1 MWKEDKGGGVMDEA
15 ITQEREKAEI
25 HRFNS
30 CHVDAELY
38 ADDPEEIENAKERC
52 IKCAEEHEQLA
63 VWLEELKAY
72 RKIGTVEECKESV
85 LDIEKAYNKGY
96 ADGSLSVTSE
106 IRNKVIDDFVCYMCN
121 EFDSKYA
128 AIEEHTREYVI
139 KLVHSIGEELKA
151 GRKNE

>member
-1 MWKEDKGGGVMDEA
+1 MTIDEA

-72 RKIGTVEECKESV
+72 REIGTVEECKESV
-85 LDIEKAYNKGY
+85 LDIEKAYNK
-96 ADGSLSVTSE
+96 A
-106 IRNKVIDDFVCYMCN
+106 IDDFAEKLKEMAN
-121 EFDSKYA
+121 NSSTKYIRLSEKETILTYGVEQIA
-128 AIEEHTREYVI
+128 EQL
-139 KLVHSIGEELKA
+139 KGDGENNA
-151 GRKNE
+151 